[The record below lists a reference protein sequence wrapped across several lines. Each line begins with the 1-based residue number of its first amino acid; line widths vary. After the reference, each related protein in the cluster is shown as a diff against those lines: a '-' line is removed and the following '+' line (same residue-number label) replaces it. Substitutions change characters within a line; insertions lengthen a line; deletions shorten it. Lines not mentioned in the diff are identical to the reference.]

1 MGDFHQW
8 EGSTQ
13 RTVLKPPCDW
23 CRLPKMYAPLD
34 RKLQKLL
41 SKENTEKLTRD
52 LFKNSQVSSGWM
64 TVLRTLEP
72 RLSDHR
78 HLVLSTLEPRL
89 SVPPGPSWYFQD
101 PSLQFFRNQMAELP
115 ATSEKSKQRHPSEMV
130 TVGHT
135 FTSFVHS
142 ASL

>member
-8 EGSTQ
+8 EGSTR

-23 CRLPKMYAPLD
+23 CRSPKMYAPLD

-41 SKENTEKLTRD
+41 SKENTEKLTRG

-72 RLSDHR
+72 RLS
-78 HLVLSTLEPRL
+78 
-89 SVPPGPSWYFQD
+89 VPPGSSWYFQD
-101 PSLQFFRNQMAELP
+101 SSLQFFRNQMAELP